1 MSFAAAARIADAVLY
16 EGYALYPYRPSAAK
30 NRVRW
35 QFGVLMPRGLVD
47 AGLEEPWMMQTECLI
62 EPEPGATVELDV
74 RVRALH
80 LQSRTIEL
88 EQAPGVFGRIPHAH
102 VNGRD
107 LVEWDEGIVRTV
119 EASGWRLA
127 RLLEAEQTVPISFEA
142 SRETESAIDDQRR
155 PVRATRECRQVCGT
169 LTASAEPAGSFVKLC
184 LKIANL
190 TDVSGQPV
198 IASRDEAVHVA
209 MLGVHTLVAIRG
221 GRFVSLL
228 DPPAGAEALAR
239 ACENHHT
246 WPVLVGDPDRGDLLL
261 SAPIIL
267 YDYPAIAPESPGNL
281 FDATEIDEILSLR
294 VMTLTD
300 AEKAEARATDARV
313 REIIDRTE
321 ALSAAQM
328 AGLHGT
334 MREGTPES
342 PDTTKTGSSDQMWRE
357 LLNPAGEAPPEEA
370 TIEIRGT
377 RVARDSRVRLEPT
390 RRADPIDLI
399 VRGRIARVRG
409 IYRDLDGGTYLA
421 VVLDDDPAADLQ
433 MELGRFLYYAPD
445 EVIPV

>member
-1 MSFAAAARIADAVLY
+1 MSFDAAARIADAVLY

-47 AGLEEPWMMQTECLI
+47 AGLEEPWLMQTECLI
-62 EPEPGATVELDV
+62 EPGPGATVEIDV

-80 LQSRTIEL
+80 LQSRTIEV
-88 EQAPGVFGRIPHAH
+88 EQAPGMFGRTTHAR
-102 VNGRD
+102 VDGRD
-107 LVEWDEGIVRTV
+107 LVEWDEGIARTV

-142 SRETESAIDDQRR
+142 GHETESAIDDQRR
-155 PVRATRECRQVCGT
+155 AVRATSECRQVRGR

-184 LKIANL
+184 LKVANL
-190 TDVSGQPV
+190 TDVAGQKT
-198 IASRDEAVHVA
+198 IASRDEAVRVA

-228 DPPAGAEALAR
+228 DPPAGAEAWAA
-239 ACENHHT
+239 ACENRHT
-246 WPVLVGDPDRGDLLL
+246 WPVLVGDSDRRDLLL

-267 YDYPAIAPESPGNL
+267 YDYPVIAPESPGNL

-313 REIIDRTE
+313 REIIDRTD

-334 MREGTPES
+334 MREGTPER
-342 PDTTKTGSSDQMWRE
+342 PDATNAGASDEAWRE
-357 LLNPAGEAPPEEA
+357 LLNPAGEASPEEA
-370 TIEIRGT
+370 TVDIRGT

-399 VRGRIARVRG
+399 VRGRTARVRG
-409 IYRDLDGGTYLA
+409 VYHDLDGGTYLA

-445 EVIPV
+445 EVVPV